1 MLPTICIRYLLPT
14 ILYYALRAAY
24 YSLRTTHRVPGA
36 QPTILYYT
44 ILYYTILLTYVLL
57 TAYQARN
64 LVNRKLSS
72 REAELQLRSGMSEMD
87 RAVLKLQ
94 TFARAVFKFKKL
106 VVQ

>member
-1 MLPTICIRYLLPT
+1 MHSLL
-14 ILYYALRAAY
+14 AA
-24 YSLRTTHRVPGA
+24 
-36 QPTILYYT
+36 YYT
-44 ILYYTILLTYVLL
+44 ILCTTCCLRFTYLLLTYVLL

-106 VVQ
+106 VVQS

>member
-1 MLPTICIRYLLPT
+1 MHYVLPTFH
-14 ILYYALRAAY
+14 
-24 YSLRTTHRVPGA
+24 LRTTHRVP
-36 QPTILYYT
+36 
-44 ILYYTILLTYVLL
+44 

>member
-1 MLPTICIRYLLPT
+1 MHYVLPTI
-14 ILYYALRAAY
+14 
-24 YSLRTTHRVPGA
+24 H
-36 QPTILYYT
+36 
-44 ILYYTILLTYVLL
+44 YVLL

>member
-1 MLPTICIRYLLPT
+1 MHYVLPTIHYVLLT
-14 ILYYALRAAY
+14 AY
-24 YSLRTTHRVPGA
+24 QARNL
-36 QPTILYYT
+36 LYYT

>member
-1 MLPTICIRYLLPT
+1 MHSLL
-14 ILYYALRAAY
+14 AA
-24 YSLRTTHRVPGA
+24 
-36 QPTILYYT
+36 YYT
-44 ILYYTILLTYVLL
+44 ILCTTCCLLFTYVLL

-106 VVQ
+106 VVQS